1 MLDLF
6 LASVVSSRSLLN
18 EMVDPLAIA
27 RYPDPPFQLI
37 QSSSYDRHSVA
48 AKDGESWF
56 ANADAGNFVRVDK
69 RENRAES
76 VLLDATGPG
85 TVVRIWSPNPK
96 GVMRIYLDDAE
107 RPVLQAPM
115 MQLLDGRALWRQPG
129 AGEPMAGTRSKGWN
143 LFLPIA
149 FAKHCVITTD
159 DGEGVYYQVDWRK
172 YPAGTQ
178 VQTFVR
184 SEVPNKPPA
193 WGAMG
198 VVAPPQPEDLGTEQ
212 LMAPG
217 DTRTVF
223 ESLGSGCV
231 KTFQLTVGPADTA
244 DISTLVLV
252 GTFDGQQTVCC
263 PVTDLLSWAPG
274 AAVHDARRGVAFLA
288 EEAAGAGGAGGAG
301 AATGATAPS
310 NPAADPASLLTEQ
323 PISTHGT
330 LLGTVAW
337 PMPFQRSGKLELV
350 NAGSAP
356 LKVAVNVDRADWTWD
371 ARSMHF
377 HAVWQRDPQLHTRP
391 MRDFNFLSATGQGV
405 YAGDS
410 LQVVNPVDAWWG
422 EGDEKVYV
430 DGEAFPSSFGTGTED
445 YYGYGWCFPVPFNH
459 PLHSQTLCDGRVA
472 RTNWG
477 RTIVCRLRGLDGIP
491 FQKSLVMD
499 MEVWHWAD
507 CTMSYTPTAFWY
519 GLPGAEAKQACQPAL
534 AVRGRQEPIK
544 VFRVE
549 GALEAEDLKVSAQT
563 EGLQMESQS
572 LRGMASGPAGGAAD
586 IGFSGER
593 HVWVKAQK
601 PGDFV
606 ELEIPVKGDAPQRV
620 WLYATKS
627 WDYGTVQFSVNGQA
641 AGQPVD
647 LYSGAQGKVVPTGPI
662 LLGVYTPQGGA
673 IKIRATLTGS
683 NPQSQ
688 GTKSFFG
695 IDAVKLEETKRL

>member
-1 MLDLF
+1 M
-6 LASVVSSRSLLN
+6 
-18 EMVDPLAIA
+18 
-27 RYPDPPFQLI
+27 
-37 QSSSYDRHSVA
+37 
-48 AKDGESWF
+48 
-56 ANADAGNFVRVDK
+56 RVDK
-69 RENRAES
+69 REGRAES

-96 GVMRIYLDDAE
+96 GVMRVYLDDAE

-115 MQLLDGRALWRQPG
+115 MQLLDGRALYRQPG

-143 LFLPIA
+143 LFLPIP

-159 DGEGVYYQVDWRK
+159 DGDGVYYQVDWRK
-172 YPAGTQ
+172 YEPGTQ
-178 VQTFVR
+178 VQTMVR
-184 SEVPNKPPA
+184 SDVPNKPPA

-198 VVAPPQPEDLGTEQ
+198 VVAPPQPADLGPEQ
-212 LMAPG
+212 LLAPQ
-217 DTRTVF
+217 DRRTVF

-231 KTFQLTVGPADTA
+231 KTFQFSVGPADTA

-274 AAVHDARRGVAFLA
+274 ASVHDSRRGVTWLPEDAGGSA
-288 EEAAGAGGAGGAG
+288 NAAGGANSAAGA
-301 AATGATAPS
+301 
-310 NPAADPASLLTEQ
+310 NPASDPAALLTDQ
-323 PISTHGT
+323 PVSTHGT
-330 LLGTVAW
+330 LLATVAF
-337 PMPFQRSGKLELV
+337 PMPFQKSGKLELV
-350 NAGSAP
+350 NTGAAP
-356 LKVAVNVDRADWTWD
+356 LMVAVNADRADWTWD

-377 HAVWQRDPQLHTRP
+377 HAVWQRDPSLHTRP
-391 MRDFNFLSATGQGV
+391 MRDFTFLSATGQGV

-422 EGDEKVYV
+422 EGDEKIYV
-430 DGEAFPSSFGTGTED
+430 DGESFPSSFGTGTED
-445 YYGYGWCFPVPFNH
+445 YYGYGWCCPVPFNH
-459 PLHSQTLCDGRVA
+459 PLHSQTLCDGRAA

-491 FQKSLVMD
+491 FQKSLKMD

-507 CTMSYTPTAFWY
+507 CTMSYAPTAFWY
-519 GLPGAEAKQACQPAL
+519 GMPGAEAQQACEPAK
-534 AVRGRQEPIK
+534 ASRGRQEPLK

-549 GALEAEDLKVSAQT
+549 GALEAEDLKVSAQSD
-563 EGLQMESQS
+563 GLQSEVQG
-572 LRGMASGPAGGAAD
+572 LRGIASSGAGGGGAGGGGAGAGDAAAD

-601 PGDFV
+601 PGDFI
-606 ELEIPVKGDAPQRV
+606 EFTIPVKGDAPQRV

-627 WDYGTVQFSVNGQA
+627 WDYGTVQFSVNGDA
-641 AGQPVD
+641 AGKPVD
-647 LYSGAQGKVVPTGPI
+647 LYSGAPGKVVPSGPI
-662 LLGVYTPQGGA
+662 LLGVFTPKGGA
-673 IKIRATLTGS
+673 ITIRATLSGS

-695 IDAVKLEETKRL
+695 IDAVKLEETKRI